1 MTILCLASGKG
12 GTGKTTN
19 AAQLAERRVAAG
31 RRVLMVD
38 TDRQGNLALWASQRI
53 SAGKPAIPCISLFGE
68 NMSDQVMEFAPKY
81 DDIVIDTRGT
91 EAGNVEMYEALT
103 VANIILSPIRTSLF
117 DAATTLELS
126 KTMRII
132 RRVNRN
138 VKAFMMM
145 NDVST
150 HPHSTRDQKIREQLA
165 DLPEFDGVLKTQ
177 ISHRTVFERVAEMGM
192 SAAEFGG
199 DPKAVSEVNALAAE
213 VWR

>member
-1 MTILCLASGKG
+1 MTILCFASGKG

-19 AAQLAERRVAAG
+19 AAQLAERRIAAG
-31 RRVLMVD
+31 RRVLMID
-38 TDRQGNLALWASQRI
+38 TDRQGSLALWASQRI

-68 NMSDQVMEFAPKY
+68 NLSNQVLEFAPKY

-103 VANIILSPIRTSLF
+103 IANVIVSPIRTSLF
-117 DAATTLELS
+117 DAATTIDLS

-132 RRVNRN
+132 RRVNRD
-138 VKAFMMM
+138 VKAFMLL

-150 HPHSTRDQKIREQLA
+150 HPHSKRDAEIREQLA
-165 DLPEFDGVLKTQ
+165 DLPEFNGVLKTQ

-199 DPKAVSEVNALAAE
+199 DPKATAEVTALAEE
-213 VWR
+213 VWQ